1 MNTPKVKLV
10 PGSVKGFYYT
20 EDRAVRVHAETD
32 RRNGKAFKVY
42 VAVRNYGTDAAT
54 DVARATTLATIA
66 ERIGA
71 AEVSP

>member
-1 MNTPKVKLV
+1 MSAPKVKLV

-20 EDRAVRVHAETD
+20 EDRAVRVHTETS

-42 VAVRNYGTDAAT
+42 VAVRNYGTDAAA
-54 DVARATTLATIA
+54 DVARATTLTTLA

-71 AEVSP
+71 AGASP